1 MTITIRRAVA
11 GDAQFLPAIER
22 SAGEAFRTVPHLAWI
37 ADHDVMPVEEHLA
50 YIATGTSWV
59 AVDAANQITGFLSA
73 EHTEDAL
80 HIWEVSVCSALHGQ
94 GIGRALMDCAD
105 SYAAEHGLAAV
116 TLTTFRAVP
125 WNEPLYQRL
134 GFQTLNR
141 RELGPRLTAILDNE
155 AGHGLPG
162 DQRCAMR
169 KRLLSR

>member
-1 MTITIRRAVA
+1 MTITIRCAVPR
-11 GDAQFLPAIER
+11 DAPFLPAIER
-22 SAGEAFRTVPHLAWI
+22 SAGEAFRTVSHLAWI
-37 ADHDVMPVEEHLA
+37 ADHDVMSVEEHLA

-59 AVDAANQITGFLSA
+59 AVDGADQITGFLSA
-73 EHTEDAL
+73 EHTADTL
-80 HIWEVSVCSALHGQ
+80 HIWEVSVCSALHRQ

-105 SYAAEHGLAAV
+105 AYAAEHGLPAV

-134 GFQTLNR
+134 GFETLKRNQ
-141 RELGPRLTAILDNE
+141 LGPRLAAILDNE

-169 KRLLSR
+169 KHLAN